1 MNFMWLLTTSL
12 TPVGKKVKLYR
23 LADTSNSVSY
33 PSAVGESAMCPPAV
47 QGEDLCFPILTNKG
61 STAVICL

>member
-1 MNFMWLLTTSL
+1 YVVVNDQFN
-12 TPVGKKVKLYR
+12 PGGQEGKLYR

-47 QGEDLCFPILTNKG
+47 QGEDLCFPILTNKR